1 MPPSPLRAKLAA
13 STFPSP
19 ARSSGKPRLERGQPR
34 GPDHQQARAPR
45 PGERQVRQPGERD
58 RCADRGRKRR
68 QPRLRNLHHGPDDAR
83 RGDGRHRDH
92 PRPGLV
98 RRRGAREARRTRD
111 GAVRGRIM
119 PRKVT
124 AFSNT
129 TVKRLRSL
137 RDKKARRAE
146 GLFLAEGLRILTEA
160 RDSGRLPEIVA
171 FSAEGAKHPLAAQ
184 IIAATEA
191 AGGDAIETSADIL
204 AKMSGKDN
212 PQMLLGAYRQPDTSL
227 ELIERSNAPL
237 WIVAQALRD
246 PGNIGTI
253 LRTGDAVGA
262 GGLIL
267 IDDSADP
274 FSVEAVRASMGAVFT
289 QDVASARW
297 PEFVAWLRSGDG
309 QLVGTSLKATQDYL
323 EAEYREPCF
332 LLIGNEQQG
341 LPADYEAEC
350 DLLVKI
356 PMAGRADSL
365 NAAMATAVMAFS
377 IKSSWR

>member
-1 MPPSPLRAKLAA
+1 M
-13 STFPSP
+13 
-19 ARSSGKPRLERGQPR
+19 
-34 GPDHQQARAPR
+34 
-45 PGERQVRQPGERD
+45 VRQ
-58 RCADRGRKRR
+58 
-68 QPRLRNLHHGPDDAR
+68 
-83 RGDGRHRDH
+83 
-92 PRPGLV
+92 
-98 RRRGAREARRTRD
+98 
-111 GAVRGRIM
+111 
-119 PRKVT
+119 VT
-124 AFSNT
+124 AFSNS
-129 TVKRLRSL
+129 TVKLLRSL

-160 RDSGRLPEIVA
+160 RDSGQLPEIIA
-171 FSAEGAKHPLAAQ
+171 FSPEGAKHPLAAE

-204 AKMSGKDN
+204 SKMSGKDN
-212 PQMLLGAYRQPDTSL
+212 PQMLLGAYRQPEVSL
-227 ELIERSNAPL
+227 ERIDRSKADL

-267 IDDSADP
+267 VDDSADP
-274 FSVEAVRASMGAVFT
+274 YSVEAVRASMGAIFT
-289 QDVASARW
+289 QAVASARW
-297 PEFVAWLRSGDG
+297 PEFLGWLRSGEG
-309 QLVGTSLKATQDYL
+309 QLAGTSLQATRDYL
-323 EAEYREPCF
+323 EAEYRQPCF

-365 NAAMATAVMAFS
+365 NAAVAAAVMAFQVRA
-377 IKSSWR
+377 SWR